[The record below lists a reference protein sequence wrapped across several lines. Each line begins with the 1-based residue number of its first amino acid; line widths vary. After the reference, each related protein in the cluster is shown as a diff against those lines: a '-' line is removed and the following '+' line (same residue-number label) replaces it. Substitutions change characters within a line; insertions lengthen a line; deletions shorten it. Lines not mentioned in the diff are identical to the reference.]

1 MAKSATPPPENPQN
15 HAETNTRNKN
25 LAAKIRGV
33 LKFKSKSEVA
43 TMNGKVA
50 PKNDGAVAAGVR
62 GNFFKK
68 FNIFLSE
75 ITHHANLFC
84 TLYSQ
89 YAYAGVHMLTSH
101 FFLQQLHNTHTSDL

>member
-1 MAKSATPPPENPQN
+1 MAKSATPPPPENPQN
-15 HAETNTRNKN
+15 HAETNTSNKN

-62 GNFFKK
+62 G
-68 FNIFLSE
+68 I
-75 ITHHANLFC
+75 
-84 TLYSQ
+84 
-89 YAYAGVHMLTSH
+89 
-101 FFLQQLHNTHTSDL
+101 FFLKIQYFLK

>member
-62 GNFFKK
+62 GIFFKK
-68 FNIFLSE
+68 I
-75 ITHHANLFC
+75 
-84 TLYSQ
+84 Q
-89 YAYAGVHMLTSH
+89 Y
-101 FFLQQLHNTHTSDL
+101 FFK

>member
-62 GNFFKK
+62 GIFFKK
-68 FNIFLSE
+68 KI
-75 ITHHANLFC
+75 
-84 TLYSQ
+84 Q
-89 YAYAGVHMLTSH
+89 Y
-101 FFLQQLHNTHTSDL
+101 FFK